1 MDQAKGQAVSE
12 GLTVVDW
19 VTTAATRNPDSFA
32 IVDQDGAVTYADLIE
47 RSGLLAEELLARGV
61 GRGDLVALRLPRS
74 ASFIVAALATQR
86 AGAGYLPVDPA
97 YPEGRIRTIISDSG
111 AGVLVTTDD
120 MVLPGEDD
128 VDVLRLHGGGILP
141 VGGTA
146 PKCILTAPGPTDLA
160 YAIYTSGSTGQ
171 PKGVMVEQT
180 SLANL
185 VQWHID
191 EFGIVA
197 ADRASQIA
205 SPGFD
210 AAVWEIWPYLA
221 SGACIYI
228 PGDEVRASAANL
240 RAWLLEKEITVSFL
254 PTPLAEDALLLDWP
268 EVAPLRYMLT
278 GGDVL
283 RRWPPA
289 GLPFTLVNNYGITE
303 AAVVSTSGIVLPG
316 DVVSDL
322 PPVGRPIRNVDLYVV
337 DDDLS
342 LVADGE
348 CGELLI
354 GGISV
359 ARGYLNRPEL
369 TAERF
374 LPNPFSTDASARVYR
389 TGDLVRRHPDG
400 SISFAGRADDQV
412 KIRGFRVELG
422 EISAVL
428 NRHPSVRSS
437 VASVIPLGEDE
448 RALVAFLV
456 ASGDEEPTSL
466 ELRDYLGHHLPDYM
480 LPVSFVWLEELP
492 VTEHGKIDRA
502 ALAAIDGAELLQ
514 RAPVTAPRN
523 EIESAAAGIVAD
535 LLGLSEVSVDE
546 NFFLIGGHSLLGAQ
560 LIVRLEDEFGV
571 ELTLRTLFDKPT
583 IEELAVEIDHLV
595 AQEALVQ

>member
-1 MDQAKGQAVSE
+1 MSE
-12 GLTVVDW
+12 GRTVVDL
-19 VTTAATRNPDSFA
+19 VIAAAARNPGSFA
-32 IVDQDGAVTYADLIE
+32 IVDQEGEVTYADLIE
-47 RSGLLAEELLARGV
+47 RSAVLAGELIARGV

-74 ASFIVAALATQR
+74 ASFIVAALASQR

-97 YPEGRIRTIISDSG
+97 YPEGRIRTIIADSG
-111 AGVLVTTDD
+111 ASVVVITDD
-120 MVLPGEDD
+120 MVLPVEED
-128 VDVLRLHGGGILP
+128 VDVLRLQNGGKLP
-141 VGGTA
+141 VRATA
-146 PKCILTAPGPTDLA
+146 PGRTLTAPWPTDLA

-171 PKGVMVEQT
+171 PKGVVVEQA
-180 SLANL
+180 SLLNL

-191 EFGIVA
+191 EFQIEVT
-197 ADRASQIA
+197 DRASQIA

-228 PGDEVRASAANL
+228 PSDEVRVSAVNL

-254 PTPLAEDALLLDWP
+254 PTPLAEAALFLDWP
-268 EVAPLRYMLT
+268 ESAPLRYMLT
-278 GGDVL
+278 GGDIL
-283 RRWPPA
+283 RRWPPV
-289 GLPFTLVNNYGITE
+289 GLPFALVNNYGVSE
-303 AAVVSTSGIVLPG
+303 AAVVSTSGLVLPG
-316 DVVSDL
+316 DVCSDL

-337 DDDLS
+337 GEDLS
-342 LVADGE
+342 PVADGE
-348 CGELLI
+348 CGELII
-354 GGISV
+354 GGISL

-374 LPNPFSTDASARVYR
+374 LPNPFLADQSARIYR

-422 EISAVL
+422 EISVVL
-428 NRHPSVRSS
+428 NHHPAVTSS
-437 VASVIPLGEDE
+437 VASVVPMGDDDKGI
-448 RALVAFLV
+448 VAFVV
-456 ASGDEEPTSL
+456 ASGDEEPTPL
-466 ELRDYLGHHLPDYM
+466 ELRNYLGQDLPDYM

-492 VTEHGKIDRA
+492 LTEHGKIDRA
-502 ALAAIDGAELLQ
+502 ALADIEGAELPQ
-514 RAPVTAPRN
+514 RAPITAPRS
-523 EIESAAAGIVAD
+523 EIESIAAGIVTD

-571 ELTLRTLFDKPT
+571 ELSLRTLFDKPT
-583 IEELAVEIDHLV
+583 IEQLAVEIDRLM
-595 AQEALVQ
+595 AQEVSAL